1 LFDNRPSGGWCD
13 LMPNYK
19 HFCKEWDFLEIDQ
32 DDPEYEACICN
43 IDSDGLGPKFISGDR
58 VLVGPNGM
66 EATVIKQELSYDGPE
81 SFWGNVQLLY
91 DDGIK
96 GVSNSWQVKKIS

>member
-1 LFDNRPSGGWCD
+1 
-13 LMPNYK
+13 MPNYR

-58 VLVGPNGM
+58 VYVGPNGM

>member
-1 LFDNRPSGGWCD
+1 
-13 LMPNYK
+13 MPNYR
-19 HFCKEWDFLEIDQ
+19 HFCKEWDFLDIDQ
-32 DDPEYEACICN
+32 DDPEFDACICK
-43 IDSDGLGPKFISGDR
+43 IDSDGRGPKFVSGDR
-58 VLVGPNGM
+58 VLVGPSGM

>member
-1 LFDNRPSGGWCD
+1 
-13 LMPNYK
+13 MPNYR
-19 HFCKEWDFLEIDQ
+19 HFCKEWDFLEIDEN
-32 DDPEYEACICN
+32 DPEFEACICK
-43 IDSDGLGPKFISGDR
+43 IDSDGRGPKFVSGDR